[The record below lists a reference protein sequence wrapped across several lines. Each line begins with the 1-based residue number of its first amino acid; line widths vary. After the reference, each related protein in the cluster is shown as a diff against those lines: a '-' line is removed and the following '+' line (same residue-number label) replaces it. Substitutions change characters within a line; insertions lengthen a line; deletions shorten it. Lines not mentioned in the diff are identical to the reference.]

1 MINYFPLE
9 IRKKQIFALY
19 FLSLIP
25 IYIKGYLN
33 PFIIQHPAYY
43 WIVEIL
49 VWILFPIFVF
59 DWFGR
64 KRLQISY
71 EKLGYHTKLCG
82 EDIKGGYISA
92 TVILTPIIFVSY
104 AFVRKLSS
112 YIFFDNYFYNGFSY
126 GNVIPV
132 YGIERYMVLWFYSIS
147 AGFVEE
153 TQRSLCRLLFS
164 NSFEDSIRY
173 VLFSA
178 IFYSLLHW
186 HQGVQNIFI
195 AFYLGVLF
203 ASLYLYFKNIWPI
216 VVNHV
221 LLDLF
226 LLS

>member
-1 MINYFPLE
+1 MISYYPLE
-9 IRKKQIFALY
+9 KTKKQIFSLY

-33 PFIIQHPAYY
+33 PFIIQYPILY
-43 WIVEIL
+43 WLVEIL
-49 VWILFPIFVF
+49 VWILFPIYLF
-59 DWFGR
+59 DWCGR
-64 KRLQISY
+64 RRLQISY

-82 EDIKGGYISA
+82 EYIQGGYIST
-92 TVILTPIIFVSY
+92 TVILIPIIFISY
-104 AFVRKLSS
+104 ALLRKLSS
-112 YIFFDNYFYNGFSY
+112 HIIFDNYLYHGFSY
-126 GNVIPV
+126 GDLIPA
-132 YGIERYMVLWFYSIS
+132 YGIERYIVLWFYSIS

-178 IFYSLLHW
+178 AFFSLLHW
-186 HQGVQNIFI
+186 HQGVQHIFLT
-195 AFYLGVLF
+195 FCLGVLF